1 MRKVGI
7 NVYDEV
13 TNIIRKERNKKNIFV
28 VNYVFMK

>member
-13 TNIIRKERNKKNIFV
+13 TNIVRKEQNKKNIF
-28 VNYVFMK
+28 MK